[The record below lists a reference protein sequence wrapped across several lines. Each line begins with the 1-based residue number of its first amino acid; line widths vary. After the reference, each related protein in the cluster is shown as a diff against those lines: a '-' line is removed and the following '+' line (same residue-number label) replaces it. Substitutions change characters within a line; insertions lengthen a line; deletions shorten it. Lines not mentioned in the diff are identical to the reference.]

1 MEDLKKENEE
11 QKGIESHKTVE
22 TKSKKKGKC
31 GKRVLKATAITLT
44 AVALVGGGVFI
55 GTELIPKEYK
65 TNKENN
71 TNVNI
76 SSNSMQEEKV
86 VTDAFNNLKKYSN
99 GQNYIEYKFRI
110 PKININSSYAS
121 EINKELDEK
130 LISVAK
136 RIIEIGEVGA
146 LLETDYDYFE
156 NGDIISVIAWGK
168 YEGGASNYYVY
179 NINKK
184 TGLKVAN
191 EEILKI
197 KNMDKVTFEN
207 KLSNALG
214 IEFKNANGDYSNWI
228 QTQSGNAEDTKKFYE
243 RQYNLT
249 IYSDNCKLENQKIYL
264 GDNEKIFVV
273 GKSYNLA
280 GAEYSNHII
289 DLENIKLVE
298 KDINQSTNKNEEIK
312 TVTKNT
318 NNTTNNNTI
327 NSINDNVNNGINN
340 NVNNSGNNNVNN
352 NANNSINTNVNNSE
366 NNVAKNDVDSVGIS
380 EIKKCLKDREW
391 LKNNVFMKKNCFGN
405 NIEGNQTL
413 TFMKIKAVDKNAP
426 MVAIKATSERDLS
439 REVFLVSYNDGKV
452 TSKSIT
458 GFAMHIS
465 HADVQIDPN
474 NQMANNTYFHMGVVK
489 DSYINLKNSNPEFLD
504 SIGYYFE
511 LDENGVEKK
520 SNFSKHYGLEEN
532 DTNITEIE
540 YNNLKS
546 KYNNYKFYDI
556 TTELTDSNIDKY
568 LK

>member
-214 IEFKNANGDYSNWI
+214 IDFKNANGDYSNWI
-228 QTQSGNAEDTKKFYE
+228 QTQGGNAEDTKKFYE

-264 GDNEKIFVV
+264 GDNEEIFVV

-340 NVNNSGNNNVNN
+340 NVNNSGNN